1 MDGSG
6 VCEGH
11 SRHRKLVQRWKPVTS
26 SSAWRMWL
34 VYKPNCTVP
43 KYSGVRGYVKI
54 VNTEKKKKRM
64 KFLCYIR
71 EFTLTPKAMG
81 RHWKALRKEMT
92 WTELLVIKTALASDW
107 WNNQCLA
114 KQIHLANT
122 TKNLLYAKQDWK
134 PDDHLRSNWN
144 ILAYK
149 PWQWQC

>member
-54 VNTEKKKKRM
+54 VNTEKKKDEVFMLHKRIY
-64 KFLCYIR
+64 FNP
-71 EFTLTPKAMG
+71 ESHG
-81 RHWKALRKEMT
+81 KALKGFKERNDMNR
-92 WTELLVIKTALASDW
+92 TA
-107 WNNQCLA
+107 C
-114 KQIHLANT
+114 
-122 TKNLLYAKQDWK
+122 Y
-134 PDDHLRSNWN
+134 
-144 ILAYK
+144 
-149 PWQWQC
+149 